1 MFRHKNVVSSI
12 ASKICWTNSNHKDT
26 KVRIFLR
33 DANWK
38 DDSLFLDRDIKK
50 RLVRVMRMRPGDRLE
65 VATPQHRWECEL
77 QQTLPDGIILKK
89 ISELPSRSQNSI
101 RLILGQ
107 AIPKGDRFEWLIQ
120 KATELGITEIH
131 PLITE
136 RTIVRPENSAKK
148 VQRWNE
154 IAAAAAEQSESDQPS
169 LVLPPET
176 LNIFLKHAPDGL
188 KLLLHEREG
197 AVPLK
202 QLLSGHTYYNSSIIF
217 IVGPEGGWTKQ
228 ETEIIVQ
235 AGFQKVHIGSRIL
248 RSETAGLVLAAIIEY
263 ETTETQK

>member
-1 MFRHKNVVSSI
+1 MRL
-12 ASKICWTNSNHKDT
+12 
-26 KVRIFLR
+26 FLR
-33 DANWK
+33 EANWNN
-38 DDSLFLDRDIKK
+38 DTLLLDRDIKK
-50 RLVRVMRMRPGDRLE
+50 RLIRVMRMRPGDRLE
-65 VATPQHRWECEL
+65 VATPQQRWECEL
-77 QQTLPDGIILKK
+77 QQTLPDGVILKK
-89 ISELPSRSQNSI
+89 ISELPSRSQNRV

-136 RTIVRPENSAKK
+136 RTIVRPENSVKK

-169 LVLPPET
+169 MILPPEP
-176 LNIFLKHAPDGL
+176 LNIFLKQAPDGL

-202 QLLSGHTYYNSSIIF
+202 ELLAEHNYYNDSITA
-217 IVGPEGGWTKQ
+217 IVGPEGGWAKQ
-228 ETEIIVQ
+228 ESEVIEQ

-263 ETTETQK
+263 ETGTTETQK

>member
-1 MFRHKNVVSSI
+1 MRL
-12 ASKICWTNSNHKDT
+12 
-26 KVRIFLR
+26 FLHE
-33 DANWK
+33 ANWQN
-38 DDSLFLDRDIKK
+38 DTLLLDRDIKK
-50 RLVRVMRMRPGDRLE
+50 RLVRVMRMRAGDRLE
-65 VATPQHRWECEL
+65 VATPHQRWECEL
-77 QQTLPDGIILKK
+77 QQTLPDGVILKK
-89 ISELPSRSQNSI
+89 VSDLPSHPQNRL

-107 AIPKGDRFEWLIQ
+107 AIPKGDRFDWVIQ

-136 RTIVRPENSAKK
+136 RTIVRPENSTKK

-154 IAAAAAEQSESDQPS
+154 IAAAAAEQSESDQPTM
-169 LVLPPET
+169 VLPPET
-176 LNIFLKHAPDGL
+176 LHIFLKNAPDGL

-202 QLLSGHTYYNSSIIF
+202 QLLAGYNYYDSSITF

-228 ETEIIVQ
+228 ETEVIEQ

>member
-1 MFRHKNVVSSI
+1 MRL
-12 ASKICWTNSNHKDT
+12 
-26 KVRIFLR
+26 FLR
-33 DANWK
+33 EVNWQN
-38 DDSLFLDRDIKK
+38 DTLALDRDIKK

-65 VATPQHRWECEL
+65 VATPLQRWECEL
-77 QQTLPDGIILKK
+77 HQILPDGIIIKK
-89 ISELPSRSQNSI
+89 LSNLPSHPSNRI
-101 RLILGQ
+101 KLILGQ

-136 RTIVRPENSAKK
+136 RTIVRPENSTKK

-169 LVLPPET
+169 IILPPAQ
-176 LNIFLKHAPDGL
+176 LNIFLKNAPDGL
-188 KLLLHEREG
+188 KIFLHEREG
-197 AVPLK
+197 PASLK
-202 QLLSGHTYYNSSIIF
+202 QLLADRNYYNGNIIF

-228 ETEIIVQ
+228 ETEMIEQ

-248 RSETAGLVLAAIIEY
+248 RSETAGLVLAAILQY
-263 ETTETQK
+263 EHNNF